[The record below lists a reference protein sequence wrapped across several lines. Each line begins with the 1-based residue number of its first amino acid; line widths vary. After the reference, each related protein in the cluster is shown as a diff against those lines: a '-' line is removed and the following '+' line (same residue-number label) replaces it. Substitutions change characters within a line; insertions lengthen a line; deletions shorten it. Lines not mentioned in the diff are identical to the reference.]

1 MSLSRKPS
9 ALVLASVVTLS
20 SSMAGSPE
28 GLFDQLFYNR
38 IVLTPLHATPQ
49 PPNKAPLTAQQ
60 QLGKDIFFDPTLS
73 NPVGYACASCHSPQ
87 TGFTGPNS
95 AVNILAGPVSGVI
108 AGRVGKRKPQAI
120 PYAAFSPTG
129 PSFNPD
135 VGVFVGGNFWDGR
148 ATDTATQ
155 AQMPF
160 LDQDEMANTPA
171 GPFPP
176 HTGGYSPLVAKK
188 LGNRPYTAL
197 LKQTFG
203 GDVLTR
209 NTGQQLYVLA
219 TQLIAAYEAS
229 AEVVPFSSKWDASV
243 NGISAHPTYIFT
255 ASEERGRVLFFGPA
269 QCFQCHNSSNLTDVT
284 AAVNGRQTFTM
295 YCYANIGVPRNLDN
309 PFYFEVNA
317 KLNPLGYNPLG
328 QAYVDYGLG
337 SNPNPGTDGTVFM
350 NSTPGDIAMF
360 RGLFKAPSV
369 RNVDQRPNPTFIKA
383 YMHNGVFKSLK
394 EVVHFYNKR
403 NIAVDAAGH
412 EVVFDLRVGPPPG
425 TRRLFDPPEVVDN
438 AQNAAGVTPDNAGE
452 EVDNNGQVGHLGL
465 SDGDED
471 DLVAFLQTLTDG
483 YPGP

>member
-1 MSLSRKPS
+1 MSFSRNLS
-9 ALVLASVVTLS
+9 ALVLLSLIAFFSSLQASPQALY
-20 SSMAGSPE
+20 
-28 GLFDQLFYNR
+28 DQMFYNR
-38 IVLTPLHATPQ
+38 LVLTPLYPTPQ
-49 PPNKAPLTAQQ
+49 PPSKVPLTVQQ
-60 QLGKDIFFDPTLS
+60 QLGKDIFFDTTLS

-87 TGFTGPNS
+87 TGFTGPS
-95 AVNILAGPVSGVI
+95 SVVNILAGPVSGVI
-108 AGRVGKRKPQAI
+108 AGRTGKRKPQAI
-120 PYAAFSPTG
+120 PYAAFSPAG

-135 VGVFVGGNFWDGR
+135 VGVYVGGNFWDGR

-160 LDQDEMANTPA
+160 LDPNEMANPPV
-171 GPFPP
+171 GPYPP
-176 HTGGYSPLVAKK
+176 HTGGYSPLVARK

-197 LKQTFG
+197 LQQAFG

-209 NTGQQLYVLA
+209 YSGQQLYVLA

-229 AEVVPFSSKWDASV
+229 GEVVPFSSKWDAST
-243 NGISAHPTYIFT
+243 NGISAQATYTFT

-269 QCFQCHNSSNLTDVT
+269 QCFQCHNSSNLTGVT
-284 AAVNGRQTFTM
+284 ATVNGRQTFTM

-309 PFYFEVNA
+309 PFYYEVNA
-317 KLNPLGYNPLG
+317 RTNPLGYNPLG

-369 RNVDQRPNPTFIKA
+369 RNVDERPTPNFIKA

-403 NIAVDAAGH
+403 NIAVDAAGN

-425 TRRLFDPPEVVDN
+425 TRRLIDPPEVVDN

-452 EVDNNGQVGHLGL
+452 DVDNNGQVGNLGL

-483 YPGP
+483 YVRP